1 MKRFYITLVVFWL
14 MAFSA
19 LAAAEP
25 QTRSQFVGILS
36 AEPAMSAM
44 LAELE
49 IDAGKWEEAR
59 KTIDEGKASLEKR
72 LKPALGAA
80 KGKADLIRAIKEY
93 YLAAK
98 AYFDGVWPSSDTPK
112 LVYKAQAARLKS
124 EMQSKADALELELQL
139 SGLK

>member
-1 MKRFYITLVVFWL
+1 MKRFFI
-14 MAFSA
+14 AFAISCFMLLSLPA
-19 LAAAEP
+19 IAEP

-44 LAELE
+44 LVELDIE
-49 IDAGKWEEAR
+49 AGKWEDAR
-59 KTIDEGKASLEKR
+59 KYIDEGKASLEKR
-72 LKPALGAA
+72 LKPALAAA
-80 KGKADLIRAIKEY
+80 KGKADLTKAIKEY

-112 LVYKAQAARLKS
+112 FVYKAQAERLKS